1 MPDAGQRYWAFLS
14 YSHQDR
20 RWAGWLRR
28 GLENWTVPS
37 RMVGIQTPAGCAP
50 RRFRPVFRDREELA
64 ASAQLGEP
72 IRDALRDS
80 AWLIVICSPAAARSA
95 WVSEEISQF
104 KLLHGEERV
113 LAVIVAGEPFASDH
127 PGAAAGECFP
137 KALTSPLR
145 ADKEGGTRIEPAAA
159 DARPGKDGR
168 RGALLKLLSGM
179 LGVSLDQLVRREARR
194 RQQRLLI
201 LTAASL
207 ALSAVMA
214 VLAITAFI
222 ERNEARA
229 QRVQAEGLVEF
240 MIGDLAKTLAPSG
253 RLDALDAI
261 GGRAM
266 SYYAAQR
273 SHGLDAASLGRRAR
287 VLHLLGEIRRQ
298 RGDLPGAMAFFSE
311 AAKSTGELLA
321 RDPTDTR
328 RMFDDAQSA
337 FYLGYVAFQRG
348 EDDIARQHLERYKAL
363 TERLVEIGPK
373 NEDWRAE
380 ASEADMDLGSLMYRE
395 GHGDEAAADLDRALA
410 ISRDLAARAPQRR
423 DRQRDVAQ
431 ILAWLADTEVL
442 RGNLDAA
449 MADRTAE
456 AAIYAHLLSRIP
468 SDSESAVDLASS
480 RTAIAKI
487 RLAQGSTAAAI
498 ADLNSA
504 AADMGRLIA
513 GAPDNVSYKANAV
526 ATFLLLGQTLLDQGR
541 LDAAQAIA
549 RHALEISEAQAIRGQ
564 AITWSGTALGGARIL
579 LIEIAAS
586 RAPSAAARKEVL
598 RPALVE
604 SARLAALANAHPKNV
619 RLARLASEA
628 GMLAGDFQSLDHR
641 PAEARSTWTAAIAP
655 LERAGLASLPPT
667 DRGRMVLR
675 QLFHRL
681 RFGVPPARSLA
692 GVQAG
697 GTRRLRVVTAPMPP

>member
-1 MPDAGQRYWAFLS
+1 MPDAGQRYWVFLS

-28 GLENWTVPS
+28 RLENWTVPAP
-37 RMVGIQTPAGCAP
+37 MVGAQTPAGAAP

-64 ASAQLGEP
+64 ATARLGEP

-95 WVSEEISQF
+95 WVSEEVRQF

-113 LAVIVAGEPFASDH
+113 LALIVAGEPLASDD
-127 PGAAAGECFP
+127 PARAIEECFP
-137 KALTSPLR
+137 KALTSPVR
-145 ADKEGGTRIEPAAA
+145 ADEEAGVRIEPAAA
-159 DARPGKDGR
+159 DVRPGKDGK

-201 LTAASL
+201 LATGSL
-207 ALSAVMA
+207 VLSAVMA

-229 QRVQAEGLVEF
+229 QRGQAEGLIEF
-240 MIGDLAKTLAPSG
+240 MIGDLARTLAPSG

-321 RDPTDTR
+321 RSPGDTR

-348 EDDIARQHLERYKAL
+348 EDDIARQHLERYRAL
-363 TERLVEIGPK
+363 TERLVDINPK
-373 NEDWRAE
+373 NQDWRAE
-380 ASEADMDLGSLMYRE
+380 ASEADMDLGSLMFRE
-395 GHGDEAAADLDRALA
+395 GHANEAAADLERALT

-442 RGNLDAA
+442 RGRLDAA

-456 AAIYAHLLSRIP
+456 AAIYAHLLSRAP

-480 RTAIAKI
+480 RTAMAKI
-487 RLAQGSTAAAI
+487 RLTQGSTAAAI
-498 ADLNSA
+498 ADLNSVT
-504 AADMGRLIA
+504 ADMERLIA

-526 ATFLLLGQTLLDQGR
+526 ATFLLLGQALLDQDR

-549 RHALEISEAQAIRGQ
+549 RRALDMSQAQASRGQ
-564 AITWSGTALGGARIL
+564 GITWSGTAFGGARIL

-586 RAPSAAARKEVL
+586 RATSAASRVEAL
-598 RPALVE
+598 RPALAE
-604 SARLAALANAHPKNV
+604 SNRLAALAAAHPKNM

-628 GMLAGDFQSLDHR
+628 GMLAGDYQSLDNR
-641 PAEARSTWTAAIAP
+641 PADARSNWTAAIAP
-655 LERAGLASLPPT
+655 LQRDGMASLPPT
-667 DRGRMVLR
+667 DRTRTVLR
-675 QLFHRL
+675 QLSYRL
-681 RFGVPPARSLA
+681 RTGHPPTGPLA
-692 GVQAG
+692 GAQRPVAG
-697 GTRRLRVVTAPMPP
+697 NGDRADYEW

>member
-1 MPDAGQRYWAFLS
+1 MFCSKREHIGSAVARDLEGVMPDDGQRYWAFLS

-20 RWAGWLRR
+20 RWAAWLRR

-37 RMVGIQTPAGCAP
+37 GIVGIQTPAGLAP
-50 RRFRPVFRDREELA
+50 RRFRPVFRDREELP

-72 IRDALRDS
+72 LRAALRDS
-80 AWLIVICSPAAARSA
+80 AWLIVICSPAAVRSA
-95 WVSEEISQF
+95 WVSEEVRQF

-113 LAVIVAGEPFASDH
+113 LALIVAGEPFASED
-127 PGAAAGECFP
+127 PARETEECFP
-137 KALTSPLR
+137 KALTSPVR
-145 ADKEGGTRIEPAAA
+145 PEEEAGARIEPAAA
-159 DARPGKDGR
+159 DVRPGKDGR

-201 LTAASL
+201 ITLGSL
-207 ALSAVMA
+207 VLSAAMA
-214 VLAITAFI
+214 VLATTAFI

-229 QRVQAEGLVEF
+229 QRGQAEGLIEF

-261 GGRAM
+261 GGRAI

-321 RDPTDTR
+321 RRPRDTR

-348 EDDIARQHLERYKAL
+348 QDDIARRHLERYRAL
-363 TERLVEIGPK
+363 TERLVEIDPK
-373 NEDWRAE
+373 NQDWRAE
-380 ASEADMDLGSLMYRE
+380 ASEADMDLGSLMFRE
-395 GHGDEAAADLDRALA
+395 GHADEAAADLNRALA
-410 ISRDLAARAPQRR
+410 ISQDLAARAPQRR

-442 RGNLDAA
+442 RGRLDAA
-449 MADRTAE
+449 LADRTTE
-456 AAIYAHLLSRIP
+456 TAIYRQLVSRAA
-468 SDSESAVDLASS
+468 SDSESAVDLASN

-504 AADMGRLIA
+504 AADMARLVA
-513 GAPDNVSYKANAV
+513 AAPDNVSYKANAV
-526 ATFLLLGQTLLDQGR
+526 ATFLLLGQALLDQGR
-541 LDAAQAIA
+541 LDAAQTTA
-549 RHALEISEAQAIRGQ
+549 RRALDMSQAQAGRGQ
-564 AITWSGTALGGARIL
+564 GITWSGTALGGARIL
-579 LIEIAAS
+579 LIKI
-586 RAPSAAARKEVL
+586 AAARAISAGSRKKAL
-598 RPALVE
+598 RPAVVE
-604 SARLAALANAHPKNV
+604 SVRLAALAAAHPKNV
-619 RLARLASEA
+619 RLARLTSEA
-628 GMLAGDFQSLDHR
+628 GMLAGDYQSLDGR
-641 PAEARSTWTAAIAP
+641 PTEARSAWTAAIAP
-655 LERAGLASLPPT
+655 LQRAGMASLPPSDPART
-667 DRGRMVLR
+667 ILR
-675 QLFHRL
+675 QLAYRL
-681 RFGVPPARSLA
+681 RNGHP
-692 GVQAG
+692 
-697 GTRRLRVVTAPMPP
+697 

>member
-1 MPDAGQRYWAFLS
+1 
-14 YSHQDR
+14 
-20 RWAGWLRR
+20 
-28 GLENWTVPS
+28 
-37 RMVGIQTPAGCAP
+37 MVGIQTPAGRAP
-50 RRFRPVFRDREELA
+50 PRFRPVFRDREELA
-64 ASAQLGEP
+64 ASARLGER

-95 WVSEEISQF
+95 WVSEEVRQF

-113 LAVIVAGEPFASDH
+113 LALIVAGEPFASDH
-127 PGAAAGECFP
+127 PGGATEECFP
-137 KALTSPLR
+137 KALTSPAG
-145 ADKEGGTRIEPAAA
+145 ADSGAGARIEPAAA
-159 DARPGKDGR
+159 DVRPGKDGR

-201 LTAASL
+201 LTTGSL
-207 ALSAVMA
+207 VLSAAMA

-229 QRVQAEGLVEF
+229 QRVQAEGLIEF

-311 AAKSTGELLA
+311 AAKSTRELLA
-321 RDPTDTR
+321 RRPRDTGM
-328 RMFDDAQSA
+328 MFDDAQSA

-348 EDDIARQHLERYKAL
+348 EDDVARQHLERYKAL
-363 TERLVEIGPK
+363 TERLVEIDPK
-373 NEDWRAE
+373 NQDWRAE
-380 ASEADMDLGSLMYRE
+380 ASEADMDLGSLMLRE
-395 GHGDEAAADLDRALA
+395 GHADEAAADLDRALA
-410 ISRDLAARAPQRR
+410 ISRDLAGRAPERR

-442 RGNLDAA
+442 RGRLNAA

-456 AAIYAHLLSRIP
+456 AAIYAHLLSRTP

-504 AADMGRLIA
+504 AADMERLIA
-513 GAPDNVSYKANAV
+513 GAPDNVSYRSNAV
-526 ATFLLLGQTLLDQGR
+526 ATFLLLGQALLDQGR
-541 LDAAQAIA
+541 LDAAQAMA
-549 RHALEISEAQAIRGQ
+549 RRALDMSQAQAIRGQ
-564 AITWSGTALGGARIL
+564 GITWSGTALGGARIL

-586 RAPSAAARKEVL
+586 RATSAAARKEVL
-598 RPALVE
+598 RPALAE
-604 SARLAALANAHPKNV
+604 SARLAALADAHPKNV

-628 GMLAGDFQSLDHR
+628 GMLAGDYQNLDNR
-641 PAEARSTWTAAIAP
+641 PAEAQAAWTAAITP
-655 LERAGLASLPPT
+655 LERAGPASLPPT
-667 DRGRMVLR
+667 DRGRTILR
-675 QLFHRL
+675 QLAYRL
-681 RFGVPPARSLA
+681 RFGHPPVGRN
-692 GVQAG
+692 G
-697 GTRRLRVVTAPMPP
+697 